1 MKLRIAALL
10 AGLGIA
16 ATARVQDDSITR
28 AIVALPPCA
37 LPCAQLATQASKCLS
52 INATNTACICTEP
65 PTIDTFAGCVKLSCP
80 LQDLLSTT
88 KIFKDACG
96 APVRDAGHCYTIQQV
111 VLCTISGLTVLLR
124 LLSKILSSDTEG
136 GMSTLGADDLTI
148 LLAYV
153 LLLPKMYLCGVL
165 MTGAGLGRDVWTLT
179 THQLR
184 DYAFYW
190 YFAEPIYFA
199 VASLM
204 RISITLFFMRVFTGR
219 GLKPTFIRGR
229 GSFRLVLWGTLA
241 ANTVVAVAFVAVGL
255 AQCAPVSFY
264 WNQYDGSAAATGGG
278 GGRCID
284 GSALVWANAGA
295 GIAMGAWM
303 LTLPLSQI
311 AGLNLSRRRRA
322 QVGGMFCVGLFATA
336 VSAARLRVLGGFSSD
351 NPTWDQLPVAVW
363 SALEMHAGIV
373 CACLPAMRV
382 ALARTLPDA
391 VSLGVVTVVEGE
403 GAAATAALRR
413 SQHQP
418 LNPRRLSKPL
428 PPLPRNS
435 MSSLDGRTWAAVVA
449 GGRCAEDSDSDK
461 TVVEG
466 WQPPHPRKQA
476 SLSPYF
482 TIGRPDGGRR
492 LTPDF
497 FAVSYPSVKG
507 RGK

>member
-1 MKLRIAALL
+1 MGKRH
-10 AGLGIA
+10 
-16 ATARVQDDSITR
+16 TQ
-28 AIVALPPCA
+28 

-65 PTIDTFAGCVKLSCP
+65 STIDTFAGCVKLSCP
-80 LQDLLSTT
+80 LQDLLCKANTKRSWPTLVPQLTGRRPTATT
-88 KIFKDACG
+88 KVFKDACG
-96 APVRDAGHCYTIQQV
+96 APVRDAGHGYTIQQV

-241 ANTVVAVAFVAVGL
+241 ANTALAVAFVTVGL

-264 WNQYDGSAAATGGG
+264 WTQYDGSGAAATGGG
-278 GGRCID
+278 QCID

-295 GIAMGAWM
+295 GIAMDAWM

-322 QVGGMFCVGLFATA
+322 QVGGMFCVGLLATA
-336 VSAARLRVLGGFSSD
+336 VSALRLRVLGGFSSD

-382 ALARTLPDA
+382 ALARTLPEA
-391 VSLGVVTVVEGE
+391 VSLGVVTVVEG
-403 GAAATAALRR
+403 GATATATLRR

-435 MSSLDGRTWAAVVA
+435 MSSLGSRTWAAAVA
-449 GGRCAEDSDSDK
+449 AGRCAEDSDSDK
-461 TVVEG
+461 NVVEG

-476 SLSPYF
+476 NLSPYF
-482 TIGRPDGGRR
+482 TIGRPGGGRR